1 MKMSKLL
8 DYIKVTA
15 TEQRKYV
22 QKPLQMVDVR
32 HDVQET
38 YYPDI
43 ATMYRVEARLGSQ
56 IMVTDSMKATYGW
69 EQVLAHKVYV
79 PLANSVFGEFRQPL
93 LDADLAIAQGE
104 YDKASQLIREVLD
117 TMFKV

>member
-1 MKMSKLL
+1 MSKLL
-8 DYIKVTA
+8 DYIKVTS

-22 QKPLQMVDVR
+22 QKPLKLVDVR
-32 HDVQET
+32 HDVQES

-69 EQVLAHKVYV
+69 EQVLAHKVYM

-104 YDKASQLIREVLD
+104 YDTASELIRKVLD
-117 TMFKV
+117 SMFKV

>member
-1 MKMSKLL
+1 MSKLL

-22 QKPLQMVDVR
+22 QKPLQLVDIT
-32 HDVQET
+32 HNMQET

-56 IMVTDSMKATYGW
+56 IMVTDTMKRQYGW
-69 EQVLAHKVYV
+69 EQVLKHKVYN
-79 PLANSVFGEFRQPL
+79 PLAESIFGEFRIPL

-104 YDKASQLIREVLD
+104 PELASKLIREVLD
-117 TMFKV
+117 GMFKV

>member
-1 MKMSKLL
+1 MSKLL
-8 DYIKVTA
+8 DYIKVTS

-22 QKPLQMVDVR
+22 QKPLKLVDVR
-32 HDVQET
+32 HDMQES

-56 IMVTDSMKATYGW
+56 IMVTDSMKSTYGW
-69 EQVLAHKVYV
+69 EQVLAHKVYM

-104 YDKASQLIREVLD
+104 YDTASELIRKVLD
-117 TMFKV
+117 SMFKV

>member
-1 MKMSKLL
+1 MSKLL

-15 TEQRKYV
+15 TEQRKFV
-22 QKPLQMVDVR
+22 QKPLQLVDVT
-32 HDVQET
+32 HSVQES

-56 IMVTDSMKATYGW
+56 LMVTDSMKAQYGW

-104 YDKASQLIREVLD
+104 YDTASQLIREVLD

>member
-1 MKMSKLL
+1 MSKLL

-22 QKPLQMVDVR
+22 QKPLQLVDVK
-32 HDVQET
+32 HSMEET

-56 IMVTDSMKATYGW
+56 IMVTDSMKAQYGW
-69 EQVLAHKVYV
+69 EQVLKHKVYV
-79 PLANSVFGEFRQPL
+79 PLANSVFGEYRQPL

-104 YDKASQLIREVLD
+104 YDVASKLIHEVLNS
-117 TMFKV
+117 MFKV

>member
-8 DYIKVTA
+8 DYIKVTS
-15 TEQRKYV
+15 TEQRKFV
-22 QKPLQMVDVR
+22 QKPLQLVDVK
-32 HDVQET
+32 HDIQES

-79 PLANSVFGEFRQPL
+79 PLANSIFGEFRQPL

-104 YDKASQLIREVLD
+104 YDTASQLIREVLD

>member
-1 MKMSKLL
+1 MSKLL

-22 QKPLQMVDVR
+22 QKPLKMVDIK
-32 HDVQET
+32 HDVQES

-43 ATMYRVEARLGSQ
+43 STMYRVEARLGCQ
-56 IMVTDSMKATYGW
+56 VMVTDNMKEAYGW
-69 EQVLAHKVYV
+69 EQVLKHKVYA
-79 PLANSVFGEFRQPL
+79 PLADTIFGEFRQPL
-93 LDADLAIAQGE
+93 LEADLAIAQGE
-104 YDKASQLIREVLD
+104 YSEASKLIREVLD

>member
-1 MKMSKLL
+1 MSKLL
-8 DYIKVTA
+8 DYIKVTS

-22 QKPLQMVDVR
+22 QKPLQLVDVK
-32 HDVQET
+32 HSVQES

-56 IMVTDSMKATYGW
+56 VMVTDSMKATYGW

-79 PLANSVFGEFRQPL
+79 PLANSIFGEFRQPL

-104 YDKASQLIREVLD
+104 YDTASELIRGILD
-117 TMFKV
+117 SMFKV

>member
-1 MKMSKLL
+1 MSKLL

-22 QKPLQMVDVR
+22 QKPLQLVDVK
-32 HDVQET
+32 HDMQET

-56 IMVTDSMKATYGW
+56 IMVTDSMKSQYGW

-79 PLANSVFGEFRQPL
+79 PLANSIFGEFRQPL
-93 LDADLAIAQGE
+93 LDADLAISQGE
-104 YDKASQLIREVLD
+104 YDTASQLIHKVLD